1 MKKRKKTMND
11 PFKVSRKDWGVFN
24 PVQRVEKNKKKYT
37 RKKKHKNT
45 CVYAYV
51 FKSKKNVCF

>member
-1 MKKRKKTMND
+1 MND

-37 RKKKHKNT
+37 RKKKHKNKE
-45 CVYAYV
+45 Y
-51 FKSKKNVCF
+51 